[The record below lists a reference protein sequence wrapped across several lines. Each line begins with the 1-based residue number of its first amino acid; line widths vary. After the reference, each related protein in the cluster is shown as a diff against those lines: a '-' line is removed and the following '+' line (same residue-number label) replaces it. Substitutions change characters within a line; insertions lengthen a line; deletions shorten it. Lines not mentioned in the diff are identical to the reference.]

1 MGLSEQI
8 QEIIDD
14 ARRAVDAVAST
25 AALEQERVRLLGKKG
40 ALTGLLRSMGQLPAE
55 ERPAAGQMINQARE
69 TITQLLEGAESALAE
84 KELAQ
89 RLVDEKLDVTEPRQ
103 LMRVG
108 VPHPTTMVLNEVLD
122 CFIGMGFEVVEG
134 PQVELDHYN
143 FELLNIPK
151 NHPARDA
158 QDTFYIDD
166 SIVLRTHT
174 SPVQARTMLSRKPP
188 IRIICPGRVFRAD
201 EVDATH
207 SPVFHQI
214 EGLVIDRDV
223 TMGDLRGTLAAF
235 GKRLYGDDTRLR
247 FRPSFFPFTEPSAEV
262 DLTCFNCHGE
272 GCRVCKGTGWI
283 EVLGCGMV
291 NPKVLDMCGI
301 PSDEYTG
308 FAFGIGLERITMLR
322 YGVPDM
328 RLLFEGDER
337 FARQFR

>member
-1 MGLSEQI
+1 MSLSEQI
-8 QEIIDD
+8 QAIVSE
-14 ARRAVDAVAST
+14 AEQAVSAVST
-25 AALEQERVRLLGKKG
+25 TQELEQQRVHLLGKKG
-40 ALTGLLRSMGQLPAE
+40 VLTALLRSMGQMSPE
-55 ERPAAGQMINQARE
+55 ERPRAGQMINDARQ
-69 TITQLLEGAESALAE
+69 TITGLLERAESELAE
-84 KELAQ
+84 KELQQQLAN
-89 RLVDEKLDVTEPRQ
+89 ETLDVTEPRE
-103 LMRVG
+103 LLRVG
-108 VPHPTTMVLNEVLD
+108 VPHPCTMVLNEVLD

-158 QDTFYIDD
+158 QDTFYVDD
-166 SIVLRTHT
+166 NVVLRTHT
-174 SPVQARTMLSRKPP
+174 SPVQARVMLSRKPP
-188 IRIICPGRVFRAD
+188 IRIVCPGRVFRAD

-214 EGLVIDRDV
+214 EGLVIDRDI
-223 TMGDLRGTLAAF
+223 TMGDLKGTLDAF
-235 GKRLYGDDTRLR
+235 AHRLYGADIQTR

-262 DLTCFNCHGE
+262 DLTCFNCRGT

-283 EVLGCGMV
+283 EVLGSGMV
-291 NPKVLDMCGI
+291 NPKVLEMCGI
-301 PSDEYTG
+301 DPNVYSG

-337 FARQFR
+337 FLRQFR